1 MFVAAQ
7 TAFKEDAE
15 ADAAEATADVEE
27 AEAKVPPIPPTPHAS
42 HRNPIYTGIFPT
54 FVLRAI

>member
-27 AEAKVPPIPPTPHAS
+27 AEAKVPPHPTHTPS